1 MKDQRSSLILL
12 KRLNDRDQKPA
23 MGGEVMPTFVS
34 LVTLTDQGVKNIK
47 ESPQRFEAFKAM
59 AEQAGIKIE
68 SVYYTQG
75 QYDMVTIM
83 EGSDE
88 ATMVS
93 FLKLV
98 SLGNARTQTMRAFSM
113 EEMKGF
119 ISKMG

>member
-1 MKDQRSSLILL
+1 
-12 KRLNDRDQKPA
+12 
-23 MGGEVMPTFVS
+23 MPTFVS
-34 LVTLTDQGVKNIK
+34 LVNLTDQGIKNIK

-59 AEQAGIKIE
+59 AEKAGIKIE

-98 SLGNARTQTMRAFSM
+98 SLGNARTQPMRAFSV
-113 EEMKGF
+113 EEMKAF
-119 ISKMG
+119 IAKMP

>member
-1 MKDQRSSLILL
+1 
-12 KRLNDRDQKPA
+12 
-23 MGGEVMPTFVS
+23 MPTYVT
-34 LVTLTDQGVKNIK
+34 LVNLTDQGIQNIK

-59 AEQAGIKIE
+59 AEKAGIKIE

-98 SLGNARTQTMRAFSM
+98 SLGNARTQTMRAFSV
-113 EEMKGF
+113 EEMKAF
-119 ISKMG
+119 IAKMP

>member
-1 MKDQRSSLILL
+1 
-12 KRLNDRDQKPA
+12 
-23 MGGEVMPTFVS
+23 MPTYVT
-34 LVTLTDQGVKNIK
+34 LVNLTDQGIQNIK

-59 AEQAGIKIE
+59 AEKAGVKIE

-98 SLGNARTQTMRAFSM
+98 SLGNARTQTMRAFSV
-113 EEMKGF
+113 EEMKAF
-119 ISKMG
+119 IAKMP

>member
-1 MKDQRSSLILL
+1 VIKYQLWEE
-12 KRLNDRDQKPA
+12 
-23 MGGEVMPTFVS
+23 EVMPTFVS

-88 ATMVS
+88 TTMVS

-98 SLGNARTQTMRAFSM
+98 SLGNARTQTMRAFSV

-119 ISKMG
+119 ISKMA